1 MEHSR
6 GVRGECGQGVVRAK
20 IPFVVWHLHSD
31 TYSSKGRGET
41 SPKISQLFEAISG
54 QGHEYV
60 LAMVRQDN
68 HCLSR
73 KFLPRDRI
81 VARSMQRERE
91 RERLYS
97 LDRYRSTFFPSI
109 FPSSNFSPPL
119 IRRGSRR
126 KKLLGYIHGFGR
138 LTSKNPNN
146 TRKRT
151 IVRVSILSGSGAA
164 LRPASN
170 N

>member
-81 VARSMQRERE
+81 VARSVERE
-91 RERLYS
+91 REKDCTVLIDIDQ
-97 LDRYRSTFFPSI
+97 L
-109 FPSSNFSPPL
+109 FSFLLRISHPLHAL

>member
-20 IPFVVWHLHSD
+20 IPSVVWHLHSD

-81 VARSMQRERE
+81 VARSERE
-91 RERLYS
+91 RDCTVLIDIDQLFS
-97 LDRYRSTFFPSI
+97 RSFLLSHPLHA
-109 FPSSNFSPPL
+109 L

-164 LRPASN
+164 LYPASN

>member
-20 IPFVVWHLHSD
+20 IPSVVWHLHSD

-81 VARSMQRERE
+81 VARSVERE
-91 RERLYS
+91 REGDCTVLIDIDQLFS
-97 LDRYRSTFFPSI
+97 LRSFLLRISH
-109 FPSSNFSPPL
+109 PL
-119 IRRGSRR
+119 SFDG
-126 KKLLGYIHGFGR
+126 GHVGR
-138 LTSKNPNN
+138 NYLVTS
-146 TRKRT
+146 T
-151 IVRVSILSGSGAA
+151 VSVG
-164 LRPASN
+164 
-170 N
+170 